1 MSVSEIKEPFNYST
15 SKLSE
20 KTVGWEKRKRFPPNT
35 KKVNKLENLYLHSLQ
50 RLQVSVWFAV
60 IGFILMV
67 ATYIASKL
75 GDHKTLERIYK
86 ACSWFII
93 ATIALLPI
101 AIIGLIIFFVYVAA
115 FCK

>member
-1 MSVSEIKEPFNYST
+1 
-15 SKLSE
+15 
-20 KTVGWEKRKRFPPNT
+20 
-35 KKVNKLENLYLHSLQ
+35 
-50 RLQVSVWFAV
+50 
-60 IGFILMV
+60 MV

-101 AIIGLIIFFVYVAA
+101 AIIGLIIFFVYVAV
-115 FCK
+115 FCKWLNINLLTFEGKRQVIARNASDKAIHKTKKNKRYNNLNVRKQWPKKITLNH